1 MRIRWQEETQAEAT
15 RGNAAEKETVTAH
28 ANQSQKRGKRM
39 QATPAIPPDHEL
51 PTPAATTPKM
61 IPLENLIELHSK
73 GLSSSQIAKIA
84 GCNSSNVRNRL
95 YASGVVSLGR
105 YKKNRAEV
113 FAATQSRIL
122 NNLTDDDI
130 KKGSMLQKATAVG
143 ILYDKER
150 LERGQSTEN
159 VQSFHADIAEIRAM
173 RKTAPQDVPRA
184 TIEGE
189 SIVEVGEK

>member
-1 MRIRWQEETQAEAT
+1 M
-15 RGNAAEKETVTAH
+15 
-28 ANQSQKRGKRM
+28 
-39 QATPAIPPDHEL
+39 
-51 PTPAATTPKM
+51 
-61 IPLENLIELHSK
+61 
-73 GLSSSQIAKIA
+73 
-84 GCNSSNVRNRL
+84 
-95 YASGVVSLGR
+95 
-105 YKKNRAEV
+105 

-159 VQSFHADIAEIRAM
+159 VATFHADIAEIRAM
-173 RKTAPQDVPRA
+173 RKQTSRDAPRA

-189 SIVEVGEK
+189 VIAEGTEK